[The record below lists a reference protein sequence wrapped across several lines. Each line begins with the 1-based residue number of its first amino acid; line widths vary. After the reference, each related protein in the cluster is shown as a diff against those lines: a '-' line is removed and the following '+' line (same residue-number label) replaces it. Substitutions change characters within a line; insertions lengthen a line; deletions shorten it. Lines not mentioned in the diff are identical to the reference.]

1 MEENKEGVKKIYEES
16 KEKIKIEEIEISKS
30 QKETQEKLNK
40 ICVIYNKEE
49 GKEIRK
55 KEREEVKKIDK
66 KIKGGIKKI
75 DKKIVGKNK

>member
-1 MEENKEGVKKIYEES
+1 MNS
-16 KEKIKIEEIEISKS
+16 K
-30 QKETQEKLNK
+30 NK

-66 KIKGGIKKI
+66 KIKGDIKDRQK
-75 DKKIVGKNK
+75 DSR